1 MPEENSILFNVNGK
15 PAYRAVREI
24 GRGGSSICYQARKIE
39 PDGTQ
44 GRYYVIKQ
52 FYPQSL
58 ADCLEFQGEDHSV
71 GLKPG
76 CGRYQEELNALRQ
89 LFLAEPRL
97 SADVNQTAGGGGG
110 NYPWVFHSERI
121 QGRDDLLLIDTENGY
136 TVDDFVKNQRSSV
149 LSAQY
154 VTLCLAIAS
163 RLLESLK
170 GIHRGMLHLDVKPRN
185 VYIVTQDAR
194 LNHDSAFCVK
204 LLDLASAVRKD
215 FMRPDEF
222 QKYCYDWNNASF
234 SDGYTDPVMG
244 KLFDA
249 MNSGMVEKF
258 WRKNS
263 VDESVD
269 WYSAAAVLYF
279 MLMGNDGFQA
289 GTSYIS
295 LPRTGMLEDAA
306 FRSDLEEVLSRALKI
321 MPYSADEVAEHQFS
335 RDINRLLFL
344 ANFASAHG
352 GSGQPAPEPFI
363 QPAPFQEPESSVP
376 GPLQGLLGEAALSP
390 EDQLLAELRHFSDED
405 RRAYEQQITVLC
417 SGLPESEDQLS
428 DYSCHSIPH
437 IQEVMA
443 EADKLFAALEPWMKV
458 YLPASALPAVRR
470 HLLMAAKYHD
480 IGMAG
485 TPEQRQVLE
494 TVDRLYAIA
503 DGAGFSADPIRSAQE
518 MLARQAKTADLETGR
533 MKSVLLWRP
542 NGPAALQSLK
552 KACCQYFD
560 EIKKTIRNRHA
571 EISGRY
577 ILAHRQEWTDRWG
590 DAFDW
595 AEVALVASLHS
606 NSARDYID
614 QAALNASL
622 SEAYCVQFLRAY
634 GAPEDASRLCSKT
647 ALVRVFLEAT
657 LLRLADARRSGKNLR
672 MMDLSP
678 ITVERTPGG
687 RYMLCQEKNG
697 VRQPLSF
704 DQSREILLSEACS
717 DFGGVALTGSAQTGF
732 HMTHVFSIR
741 FYCDEYIRSLIRD
754 VRVPSYISELSSAL
768 LEPTRTLDHVFQIQA
783 EGISQEEANRWA
795 ASFRLP
801 PGYKAVIF
809 GDAPE
814 KGAET

>member
-1 MPEENSILFNVNGK
+1 MPEENSVLFTVNGK
-15 PAYRAVREI
+15 PVYRAVREI
-24 GRGGSSICYQARKIE
+24 GRGGSSICYQARKIG
-39 PDGTQ
+39 PDGAL
-44 GRYYVIKQ
+44 GRYYVIKR

-58 ADCLEFQGEDHSV
+58 ADYLEFQGEEQSV

-76 CGRYQEELNALRQ
+76 CGQYQEELDALRQ

-136 TVDDFVKNQRSSV
+136 TVDDFVKNQRPPEP
-149 LSAQY
+149 SAQY
-154 VTLCLAIAS
+154 VALCLTIAS

-194 LNHDSAFCVK
+194 LNHDSAFSVK

-222 QKYCYDWNNASF
+222 QKHCHAWNNASF
-234 SDGYTDPVMG
+234 SDGYTDPVIER
-244 KLFDA
+244 LFDA

-258 WRKNS
+258 WRKNT

-279 MLMGNDGFQA
+279 MLTGNDGFQS
-289 GTSYIS
+289 GSSYIS
-295 LPRTGMLEDAA
+295 LPRTGMLEDAG

-321 MPYSADEVAEHQFS
+321 MPYTADEVAEHQFLH
-335 RDINRLLFL
+335 DINRLLFL
-344 ANFASAHG
+344 ANFAVVHG
-352 GSGQPAPEPFI
+352 GGQPAPE
-363 QPAPFQEPESSVP
+363 QPVQPTEFQEPESGVP
-376 GPLQGLLGEAALSP
+376 EPLTELLGDPVLSP
-390 EDQLLAELRHFSDED
+390 EEQLLADIRRFSEED
-405 RRAYEQQITVLC
+405 RQAYERQIAVLC
-417 SGLPESEDQLS
+417 SSLPESEDQLS
-428 DYSCHSIPH
+428 DYSCHSVPH

-443 EADKLFAALEPWMKV
+443 EADRLFAALEPWLKV
-458 YLPASALPAVRR
+458 YLPESSLPAVHR

-485 TPEQRQVLE
+485 TPEQRQALE
-494 TVDRLYAIA
+494 TVARLYAIA
-503 DGAGFSADPIRSAQE
+503 DGAGFSAAPVRSAQE
-518 MLARQAKTADLETGR
+518 ALARQAKAAGLETGR
-533 MKSVLLWRP
+533 LNRVLLWRP
-542 NGPAALQSLK
+542 NGPAAVQSLK
-552 KACCQYFD
+552 QACCQFFD
-560 EIKKTIRNRHA
+560 EVKKTIRNQHA

-577 ILAHRQEWTDRWG
+577 LLAHRQELAERWG

-595 AEVALVASLHS
+595 AEVALAAALHS
-606 NSARDYID
+606 NSARDHID
-614 QAALNASL
+614 RAALNASL
-622 SEAYCVQFLRAY
+622 SEAYCRQFLRTY
-634 GAPEDASRLCSKT
+634 GAPEDESRLCSKP

-678 ITVERTPGG
+678 ITVEQTPGG
-687 RYMLCQEKNG
+687 RYALCQEKNG
-697 VRQPLSF
+697 VREPLSF

-717 DFGGVALTGSAQTGF
+717 DFGPVALAGSAQTGF
-732 HMTHVFSIR
+732 HMTHVFNVR
-741 FYCDEYIRSLIRD
+741 FFCDEYIRNLIRD
-754 VRVPSYISELSSAL
+754 MRVPSYISELSSAL
-768 LEPTRTLDHVFQIQA
+768 LSPTRTLDHVFQIQA
-783 EGISQEEANRWA
+783 EGIDQEQANHWA

-801 PGYKAVIF
+801 PGYRAVIL
-809 GDAPE
+809 GAAPE
-814 KGAET
+814 KRP